1 MLTEPKEGAP
11 MDLTDAIYPSLKGRP
26 VLITG
31 GASGIGESIVEHFAA
46 QEARVTYLDLQRD
59 AGEALA
65 DRIAARGHD
74 RPYFTPCDLT
84 DLDALGAAVAAAADR
99 HGPTLAL
106 VNNAGN
112 DDRHRVEDVTPAY
125 WQNRM
130 DTNLRHQF
138 FASQAVRPGMRDAG
152 GGSIICFGSISCMA
166 GESGYI
172 AYVTAKAAMG
182 GLTKG
187 LARELGPERIRVNCV
202 IPGWVMT
209 KRQIDLWLDETGER
223 QIAERQCLPDK
234 LMPADIARMVLWLAA
249 NDSHMCTAQNFIVDA
264 GWV

>member
-1 MLTEPKEGAP
+1 MEP
-11 MDLTDAIYPSLKGRP
+11 DDAAYPSLKGRP
-26 VLITG
+26 VLVTG

-46 QEARVTYLDLQRD
+46 QEARVTFLDLQRD
-59 AGEALA
+59 AGEAVA
-65 DRIAARGHD
+65 DRIAGRGLD
-74 RPYFTPCDLT
+74 RPLFIPCDLT
-84 DLDALGAAVAAAADR
+84 DLDALKAAIATSADR
-99 HGPTLAL
+99 HGAPLAL

-112 DDRHRVEDVTPAY
+112 DDRHKVEAVTPEY

-152 GGSIICFGSISCMA
+152 GGAIICFGSISWIA
-166 GESGYI
+166 GERDYI
-172 AYVTAKAAMG
+172 SYVTAKAAIG

-202 IPGWVMT
+202 VPGWVMT
-209 KRQIDLWLDETGER
+209 RRQIDLWLDEAGER
-223 QIAERQCLPDK
+223 QIAERQCLPDR
-234 LMPADIARMVLWLAA
+234 LMPSDIARMVLWLAA
-249 NDSHMCTAQNFIVDA
+249 DDSRMATGQNFIVDA

>member
-1 MLTEPKEGAP
+1 MEPA
-11 MDLTDAIYPSLKGRP
+11 DAAYPSLRGRS

-46 QEARVTYLDLQRD
+46 QGSRVSFLDIQRE

-65 DRIAARGHD
+65 ERIAARGLD
-74 RPYFTPCDLT
+74 RPLFLHCDLT
-84 DLDALGAAVAAAADR
+84 DLDALKAALATAAAQQ
-99 HGPTLAL
+99 GPPLAL
-106 VNNAGN
+106 INNAGN
-112 DDRHRVEDVTPAY
+112 DDRHTVEAVTPDY

-138 FASQAVRPGMRDAG
+138 FAAQAVRAGMRDAG
-152 GGSIICFGSISCMA
+152 GGSIICFGSISWIA
-166 GESGYI
+166 GEANYI
-172 AYVTAKAAMG
+172 SYVTAKAAIG

-202 IPGWVMT
+202 VPGWVMT
-209 KRQIDLWLDETGER
+209 QRQIDLWLDADGER
-223 QIAERQCLPDK
+223 QIKERQCLPDK
-234 LMPADIARMVLWLAA
+234 LMPADIARMVLWLASD
-249 NDSHMCTAQNFIVDA
+249 DSRMCTSQNFIVDA

>member
-1 MLTEPKEGAP
+1 META
-11 MDLTDAIYPSLKGRP
+11 DASYPSLKGRP

-46 QEARVTYLDLQRD
+46 QGARVTFLDLQRE

-65 DRIAARGHD
+65 ERIAARGLD
-74 RPYFTPCDLT
+74 RPLFIPCDLT
-84 DLDALGAAVAAAADR
+84 DLAALQAAVATSTAR
-99 HGPTLAL
+99 HGAPLAL

-112 DDRHRVEDVTPAY
+112 DDRHKVEEVTPDY

-138 FASQAVRPGMRDAG
+138 FASQAVRPAMRDAG
-152 GGSIICFGSISCMA
+152 GGSIICFGSISWIA
-166 GESGYI
+166 GES
-172 AYVTAKAAMG
+172 
-182 GLTKG
+182 
-187 LARELGPERIRVNCV
+187 RELGPERIRVNCV
-202 IPGWVMT
+202 VPGWVMT
-209 KRQIDLWLDETGER
+209 KRQIELWLDDAGER

-249 NDSHMCTAQNFIVDA
+249 DDSRMCTAQNFIVDA

>member
-1 MLTEPKEGAP
+1 
-11 MDLTDAIYPSLKGRP
+11 MDLADASYPSLKGRP

-46 QEARVTYLDLQRD
+46 QGARVTFLDLQRD
-59 AGEALA
+59 AGEAVA
-65 DRIAARGHD
+65 DRVAARGLD
-74 RPYFTPCDLT
+74 RPLFIPCDLT
-84 DLDALGAAVAAAADR
+84 DLEALKAAIDAR
-99 HGPTLAL
+99 PPLAMARL
-106 VNNAGN
+106 W
-112 DDRHRVEDVTPAY
+112 RSSTTPGTTTATGWRMLQPEY

-138 FASQAVRPGMRDAG
+138 FASQAVRPAMRDAG
-152 GGSIICFGSISCMA
+152 GGSIICFGSISWMA
-166 GESGYI
+166 AERDYI

-202 IPGWVMT
+202 VPGWVMT
-209 KRQIDLWLDETGER
+209 KRQMELWLDEAGER

-234 LMPADIARMVLWLAA
+234 LMPSDIARMVLWLASD
-249 NDSHMCTAQNFIVDA
+249 DSRMCTAQNFIVDA

>member
-1 MLTEPKEGAP
+1 META
-11 MDLTDAIYPSLKGRP
+11 DASYPSLKGRP

-46 QEARVTYLDLQRD
+46 QGARVTFLDLQRE

-65 DRIAARGHD
+65 ERIAARGLD
-74 RPYFTPCDLT
+74 RPLFIPCDLT
-84 DLDALGAAVAAAADR
+84 DLAALQAAVATSTAR
-99 HGPTLAL
+99 HGAPLAL

-112 DDRHRVEDVTPAY
+112 DDRHKVEEVTPDY

-138 FASQAVRPGMRDAG
+138 FASQAVRPAMRDAG
-152 GGSIICFGSISCMA
+152 GGSIICFGSISWIA
-166 GESGYI
+166 GESNYI
-172 AYVTAKAAMG
+172 SYVTAKAAIG

-202 IPGWVMT
+202 VPGWVMT
-209 KRQIDLWLDETGER
+209 KRQIELWLDDAGER

-249 NDSHMCTAQNFIVDA
+249 DDSRMCTAQNFIVDA